1 MAGGVVSKLGPT
13 IPQCRFVGDG
23 RNRFKIAA
31 NNLGPVGNGGPGS
44 RRYPFPALTYRQN
57 RGNEHGDEILRTWPS
72 SEACGGRLV
81 PSSQRPHASE
91 ATWLS
96 RLPCV
101 DTRQQG
107 RFGRVQLRLRRMPE
121 CRSEPPLSCEEGC
134 MTNHLRR
141 ARGLSLRYALA
152 ELQRCQDLLRLSRDN
167 IRTAMRQS
175 PELPSGVAGP
185 RAAPRPPYPPRGPD
199 RP

>member
-121 CRSEPPLSCEEGC
+121 CRSEPPLSCEGGVHDQPPTPC
-134 MTNHLRR
+134 PRSISPLRP
-141 ARGLSLRYALA
+141 G
-152 ELQRCQDLLRLSRDN
+152 
-167 IRTAMRQS
+167 RTRT
-175 PELPSGVAGP
+175 L
-185 RAAPRPPYPPRGPD
+185 PRPATPFPRQHPNRDAAIARTSFGSCGPAGCAQASISSS